1 MKRLRIKQYPRRY
14 RYKFPHIYRRLNNKS
29 LNSSSAS
36 VTIQNGFYYVKILEP
51 CRIQFY
57 LIRSLFNLLRRATKG
72 SVELWF
78 YGCFFLPLT
87 GKPLMRMGTG
97 KGK

>member
-29 LNSSSAS
+29 LNTAA
-36 VTIQNGFYYVKILEP
+36 IQNGFYYVKIMEP

-72 SVELWF
+72 SVEL
-78 YGCFFLPLT
+78 
-87 GKPLMRMGTG
+87 
-97 KGK
+97 